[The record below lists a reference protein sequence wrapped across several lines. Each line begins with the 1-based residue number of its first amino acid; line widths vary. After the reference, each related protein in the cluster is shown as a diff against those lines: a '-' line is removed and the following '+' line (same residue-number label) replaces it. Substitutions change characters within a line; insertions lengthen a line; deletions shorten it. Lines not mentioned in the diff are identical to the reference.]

1 MKKIILILTSIIIVT
16 ASTFAQDIWKTSKGS
31 TISFFS
37 HAPLEDIFAESDEF
51 SGAIN
56 TKTNVVAVF
65 VKVNTLEFENKLQ
78 QEHYN
83 EKYMESDKF
92 PKASFKGNIE
102 GVIDWSKPGVYNANA
117 IGTLTIHGVEKER
130 TAPTIITIDKNGI
143 GSVITFKV
151 KVEDHKIKVPSMVFQ
166 KVAEEVEIKINAK
179 FEPYEKK

>member
-1 MKKIILILTSIIIVT
+1 MKKIILIVSSILVVS
-16 ASTFAQDIWKTSKGS
+16 ASAVAQDIWKASKGS

-37 HAPLEDIFAESDEF
+37 HAPMEDIFAESEKF

-92 PKASFKGNIE
+92 PKASFKGKIE
-102 GVIDWSKPGVYNANA
+102 GLNDWKTPGEYDVKA
-117 IGTLTIHGVEKER
+117 IGSLDIHGVVLER
-130 TAPTIITIDKNGI
+130 TIPVKITITKKGI
-143 GSVITFKV
+143 SATTSFKV
-151 KVEDHKIKVPSMVFQ
+151 KVEDHKVKVPELVFN
-166 KVAEEVEIKINAK
+166 KVAEEVEIKINAN
-179 FEPYEKK
+179 FIVHEK